1 MSEIPA
7 KATASDE
14 SPGEIVWQKSPPGS
28 IYDYI
33 RVASFSIGPDGLV
46 EQWSGRAERLFGV
59 RADEVVGRDPIEAF
73 VPPELR
79 ERGHRKVAE
88 ILDGKEWTG
97 VVPFR
102 MKELATDGGPGGVAR
117 GKKDGI
123 AEIYVMPTENE
134 DGEKAAVCIVV
145 DVRVL
150 RAIETDLAASQ
161 AIFGQS
167 PFGFLLFGTDL
178 RVQRVNRRFAAVF
191 GGEADSHRGKAAHD
205 YLPRREAD
213 RLAGAL
219 RHVLESGESV
229 NDMSIVGSAP
239 GESDRRHWS
248 VDLYRV
254 HSGSG
259 RPVGVAALATDV
271 TRRHAAAREAAHAR
285 RNLALLN
292 EAGARIGNSLD
303 LETTARELLD
313 VTVPGFC
320 DLASVD
326 LYQGLLDGDESPP
339 GIADGSGE
347 LRRVAFA
354 SAVSDAPFLTGRTPR
369 SARAGGTGTVSGGE
383 AGSGGPETTGQDLG
397 PDGGPSGGQ
406 DAGPTGVSGQ
416 HAGPG
421 GSGQDAGPGGSGQD
435 AGPAGRE
442 AGAGGRAA
450 GSVPAPGGSARGRD
464 APSSPAGTGDS
475 TPRVPN
481 GRSAVEDW
489 SASNE
494 GPFTVDSG
502 AGEDGDTGTDAPAR
516 DSSAH
521 PGSTQYGGSAHGHGN
536 SAQGGSSADAAHA
549 DAAHGDAAHA
559 DAGRRDAGAG
569 EARRSAT
576 ADATASAA
584 GTTPG
589 RLPVRGRAGPS
600 DTTAPGSFRPAAP
613 GASRP
618 VAPPYRDRAAARA
631 GAGLPG
637 GGPEAERDD
646 GAPVSVGAVHRYAFD
661 SPRADALRTAR
672 PRLLPGNEGELVQ
685 STLAVPMVAHDTVVG
700 LAQFAR
706 TKGSEP
712 FGERD
717 RALAVELA
725 SRAAV
730 CIDNARLYRREHE
743 RALILQRSL
752 LPPGDP
758 EASGLDIAC
767 RYLPGNAA
775 TEVGGDWFDVIE
787 LPGHR
792 TALVVGDVMGRGLRA
807 AVAMGELR
815 TAVRTLAL
823 LDLEPAEVLSH
834 LDEIARGL
842 GNPSG
847 TQQATRAALKDHD
860 ADLAEVYLATCVY
873 AVYDSVTRRCTF
885 ANAGHL
891 PPVLVEP
898 GETALMLDVPPGM
911 PLGVGGEPFEEVEV
925 ELPEGALL
933 GLYTDGL
940 VESRYQ
946 PLDEG
951 LTAFRA
957 TLTDPGLPLEDI
969 CDHVLNTLDTHHGE
983 DDIALLMAR
992 VQGLP
997 EDSVG
1002 DWTLPREPRS
1012 VGKAREYT
1020 RAQLES
1026 WDLEQLADTTELLV
1040 SELVTNALRYGEG
1053 EIRLRL
1059 LLDRTLVC
1067 EVWDAGLVQPRRR
1080 RARATDEGGRGLQL
1094 VGLLSASW
1102 GSRRTPRGKTV
1113 WFEQALP
1120 DGDTKAIDPAE
1131 ALLSLF

>member
-7 KATASDE
+7 KATESEDPSDGARAGAAGDSAVAGATGGAMGDAMSPPRGDARTEPTNTPWGGAPSGPSDAARPRTAGASTGEPTDAGTDIGADPYQAMAK
-14 SPGEIVWQKSPPGS
+14 SPGGPQGQAPAEPSGEPMGDAMWQSSPPGS

-33 RVASFSIGPDGLV
+33 KVASFSIGADGLV
-46 EQWSGRAERLFGV
+46 DQWSLRAEQLFGISPE
-59 RADEVVGRDPIEAF
+59 RALGMDPIEAF
-73 VPPELR
+73 FEPDQR
-79 ERGHRKVAE
+79 ERGQRKMAE
-88 ILDGKEWTG
+88 ILDGREWTG

-102 MKELATDGGPGGVAR
+102 VPATEDGEPGTEGLAEV
-117 GKKDGI
+117 
-123 AEIYVMPTENE
+123 YVMPTTTE
-134 DGEKAAVCIVV
+134 DGERAAVCIVV
-145 DVRVL
+145 DVRTL
-150 RAIETDLAASQ
+150 RSIETDLAASQ

-167 PFGFLLFGTDL
+167 PFGFLLIDTDL
-178 RVQRVNRRFAAVF
+178 RVRRANKRFASVF
-191 GGEADSHRGKAAHD
+191 GGNVESHRGGTVHD
-205 YLPRREAD
+205 YLPRSEAD
-213 RLAGAL
+213 RVAATL
-219 RHVLESGESV
+219 RRVLETGDSIT
-229 NDMSIVGSAP
+229 DMHVTGFIPGSD
-239 GESDRRHWS
+239 ERRHWS
-248 VDLYRV
+248 VNLYRV
-254 HSGSG
+254 HSGTG
-259 RPVGVAALATDV
+259 RPIGIAWLGTDI
-271 TRRHAAAREAAHAR
+271 TSRRAAAREAAAAR

-313 VTVPGFC
+313 VVVPGFC
-320 DLASVD
+320 DLATVD
-326 LYQGLLDGDESPP
+326 LYQGLLAGDETPRAL
-339 GIADGSGE
+339 ADGSAE

-354 SAVSDAPFLTGRTPR
+354 SAVSDAPFI
-369 SARAGGTGTVSGGE
+369 
-383 AGSGGPETTGQDLG
+383 GGP
-397 PDGGPSGGQ
+397 
-406 DAGPTGVSGQ
+406 A
-416 HAGPG
+416 
-421 GSGQDAGPGGSGQD
+421 
-435 AGPAGRE
+435 
-442 AGAGGRAA
+442 
-450 GSVPAPGGSARGRD
+450 
-464 APSSPAGTGDS
+464 
-475 TPRVPN
+475 
-481 GRSAVEDW
+481 
-489 SASNE
+489 
-494 GPFTVDSG
+494 
-502 AGEDGDTGTDAPAR
+502 
-516 DSSAH
+516 
-521 PGSTQYGGSAHGHGN
+521 
-536 SAQGGSSADAAHA
+536 
-549 DAAHGDAAHA
+549 
-559 DAGRRDAGAG
+559 
-569 EARRSAT
+569 
-576 ADATASAA
+576 
-584 GTTPG
+584 
-589 RLPVRGRAGPS
+589 
-600 DTTAPGSFRPAAP
+600 
-613 GASRP
+613 P
-618 VAPPYRDRAAARA
+618 VA
-631 GAGLPG
+631 
-637 GGPEAERDD
+637 
-646 GAPVSVGAVHRYAFD
+646 VGAVHHYPFN
-661 SPRADALRTAR
+661 SPCADALRTAR
-672 PRLLPGNEGELVQ
+672 PQHVPAEDGGLIQ

-700 LAQFAR
+700 LAQFSR

-712 FGERD
+712 FGDRD

-725 SRAAV
+725 ARAAV

-823 LDLEPAEVLSH
+823 LDLEPAEVLSA

-842 GNPSG
+842 GTPG
-847 TQQATRAALKDHD
+847 GVQQATRAARQPRD
-860 ADLAEVYLATCVY
+860 ADLSEVYLATCVY

-898 GETALMLDVPPGM
+898 GESALMLDVPPGM

-933 GLYTDGL
+933 ALYTDGL
-940 VESRYQ
+940 VESRDH

-951 LTAFRA
+951 LQAFVGA
-957 TLTDPGLPLEDI
+957 LTDPSRPLEDV

-997 EDSVG
+997 ADSVG

-1012 VGKAREYT
+1012 VGRAREYART
-1020 RAQLES
+1020 QLTA
-1026 WDLEQLADTTELLV
+1026 WDLEPLVDTAELLV

-1080 RARATDEGGRGLQL
+1080 RARDTDEGGRGLQL

-1113 WFEQALP
+1113 WFELPLP
-1120 DGDTKAIDPAE
+1120 DGGTPLTDPAE

>member
-7 KATASDE
+7 KATESEDPSGGAMADATTGDGALPVPDE
-14 SPGEIVWQKSPPGS
+14 ARRAGHGGISGVPVEAPGEVPGEVVWQSSPPGS

-33 RVASFSIGPDGLV
+33 KVASFSIGPDGLV
-46 EQWSGRAERLFGV
+46 DQWSLRAEQLFGIPTE
-59 RADEVVGRDPIEAF
+59 RAVGMDPIEAF
-73 VPPELR
+73 VAEDKREL
-79 ERGHRKVAE
+79 GQRKMAE
-88 ILDGKEWTG
+88 VLDGREWTG

-102 MKELATDGGPGGVAR
+102 LPDPEGTGLA
-117 GKKDGI
+117 
-123 AEIYVMPTENE
+123 AEGLAEVYVMPTRTEE
-134 DGEKAAVCIVV
+134 GERAAVCIVV
-145 DVRVL
+145 DVRIL
-150 RAIETDLAASQ
+150 RRIETDLAASQ

-167 PFGFLLFGTDL
+167 PFGFLLIDPDL
-178 RVQRVNRRFAAVF
+178 RIRRANERFASVF
-191 GGEADSHRGKAAHD
+191 GGTVEDHRGRTVKD
-205 YLPRREAD
+205 YL
-213 RLAGAL
+213 
-219 RHVLESGESV
+219 
-229 NDMSIVGSAP
+229 AP
-239 GESDRRHWS
+239 GEAERVSAILRRVLETGDMVNELLVSGTVPGSSERRHWS
-248 VDLYRV
+248 INLYRV

-259 RPVGVAALATDV
+259 RPIGIAWLGTDI
-271 TRRHAAAREAAHAR
+271 TARRAAAREAAQAR

-313 VTVPGFC
+313 VAVPGFC

-326 LYQGLLDGDESPP
+326 LYQGLLAGDETPP
-339 GIADGSGE
+339 GLADGSAE
-347 LRRVAFA
+347 LRRVAYA
-354 SAVSDAPFLTGRTPR
+354 SAVSDAPYI
-369 SARAGGTGTVSGGE
+369 S
-383 AGSGGPETTGQDLG
+383 GPE
-397 PDGGPSGGQ
+397 
-406 DAGPTGVSGQ
+406 
-416 HAGPG
+416 
-421 GSGQDAGPGGSGQD
+421 
-435 AGPAGRE
+435 
-442 AGAGGRAA
+442 
-450 GSVPAPGGSARGRD
+450 
-464 APSSPAGTGDS
+464 
-475 TPRVPN
+475 
-481 GRSAVEDW
+481 
-489 SASNE
+489 
-494 GPFTVDSG
+494 
-502 AGEDGDTGTDAPAR
+502 
-516 DSSAH
+516 
-521 PGSTQYGGSAHGHGN
+521 
-536 SAQGGSSADAAHA
+536 
-549 DAAHGDAAHA
+549 
-559 DAGRRDAGAG
+559 
-569 EARRSAT
+569 
-576 ADATASAA
+576 
-584 GTTPG
+584 
-589 RLPVRGRAGPS
+589 PVN
-600 DTTAPGSFRPAAP
+600 
-613 GASRP
+613 
-618 VAPPYRDRAAARA
+618 
-631 GAGLPG
+631 
-637 GGPEAERDD
+637 
-646 GAPVSVGAVHRYAFD
+646 VGAVHHYAFN
-661 SPRADALRTAR
+661 SPFADALRTAR
-672 PRLLPGNEGELVQ
+672 LQSVAAEEGGLIQ

-700 LAQFAR
+700 LVQFSR

-717 RALAVELA
+717 SSLAVELA

-792 TALVVGDVMGRGLRA
+792 TALVIGDVMGRGLRA

-823 LDLEPAEVLSH
+823 LDLEPAEVLSA

-842 GNPSG
+842 GTPG
-847 TQQATRAALKDHD
+847 GVQQSTRGARQSRD
-860 ADLAEVYLATCVY
+860 ADLSEVYLATCVY

-891 PPVLVEP
+891 PPVIVEP
-898 GETALMLDVPPGM
+898 GESALMLDVPPGM

-933 GLYTDGL
+933 ALYTDGL
-940 VESRYQ
+940 VESRDH

-951 LTAFRA
+951 LQAFVGA
-957 TLTDPGLPLEDI
+957 LTDPSSPLEDV
-969 CDHVLNTLDTHHGE
+969 CDHILNTLDTHHGE

-997 EDSVG
+997 AESVG

-1012 VGKAREYT
+1012 VGRAREYA
-1020 RAQLES
+1020 RGQLLS
-1026 WDLEQLADTTELLV
+1026 WDLEPLVDTAELLV

-1080 RARATDEGGRGLQL
+1080 RARDTDEGGRGLQL
-1094 VGLLSASW
+1094 VGLLSAAW

-1113 WFEQALP
+1113 WFELP
-1120 DGDTKAIDPAE
+1120 LPNGTTGLTDPAE

>member
-7 KATASDE
+7 KATESEDPSDGARAKAVADSAMPTAADDAAHPRRAVAADGTADGSVDDAE
-14 SPGEIVWQKSPPGS
+14 SGSAGEAESDSPGATADVPADDRADDRVGDRADYRADEPIGTRTGEPVGDMMWQSSPPGS
-28 IYDYI
+28 MYDYI
-33 RVASFSIGPDGLV
+33 KVASFSIGPDGLV
-46 EQWSGRAERLFGV
+46 EQWSLRAEQIFGISAE
-59 RADEVVGRDPIEAF
+59 RAVGMDPIEAF
-73 VPPELR
+73 VAPDRR
-79 ERGHRKVAE
+79 EFGQRKMAE
-88 ILDGKEWTG
+88 ILDGREWTG

-102 MKELATDGGPGGVAR
+102 MPTPEATEGLAEV
-117 GKKDGI
+117 
-123 AEIYVMPTENE
+123 YVMPTTTE
-134 DGEKAAVCIVV
+134 DGERAAVCIVV
-145 DVRVL
+145 DVRTL
-150 RAIETDLAASQ
+150 RRIETDLAASQ

-167 PFGFLLFGTDL
+167 PFGFLLIDTDL
-178 RVQRVNRRFAAVF
+178 RVRRANQRFASTF
-191 GGEADSHRGKAAHD
+191 GGKVDDHRGRSVHD
-205 YLPRREAD
+205 YLPSPEAERVSATLRR
-213 RLAGAL
+213 
-219 RHVLESGESV
+219 VLETGNSIT
-229 NDMSIVGSAP
+229 DMHVTGFVPGSDERRDWSIN
-239 GESDRRHWS
+239 
-248 VDLYRV
+248 LYRV

-259 RPVGVAALATDV
+259 RPIGVAWLGTDN
-271 TRRHAAAREAAHAR
+271 TARRAAAREAAAAR

-313 VTVPGFC
+313 VVVPGFC
-320 DLASVD
+320 DLATVD
-326 LYQGLLDGDESPP
+326 LYQGLLAGDETPP
-339 GIADGSGE
+339 GRADGSAE
-347 LRRVAFA
+347 LRRVAFS
-354 SAVSDAPFLTGRTPR
+354 SAVSDAPF
-369 SARAGGTGTVSGGE
+369 AGG
-383 AGSGGPETTGQDLG
+383 
-397 PDGGPSGGQ
+397 PD
-406 DAGPTGVSGQ
+406 
-416 HAGPG
+416 
-421 GSGQDAGPGGSGQD
+421 
-435 AGPAGRE
+435 
-442 AGAGGRAA
+442 
-450 GSVPAPGGSARGRD
+450 
-464 APSSPAGTGDS
+464 
-475 TPRVPN
+475 
-481 GRSAVEDW
+481 
-489 SASNE
+489 
-494 GPFTVDSG
+494 
-502 AGEDGDTGTDAPAR
+502 
-516 DSSAH
+516 
-521 PGSTQYGGSAHGHGN
+521 
-536 SAQGGSSADAAHA
+536 
-549 DAAHGDAAHA
+549 
-559 DAGRRDAGAG
+559 
-569 EARRSAT
+569 
-576 ADATASAA
+576 
-584 GTTPG
+584 
-589 RLPVRGRAGPS
+589 PV
-600 DTTAPGSFRPAAP
+600 T
-613 GASRP
+613 
-618 VAPPYRDRAAARA
+618 
-631 GAGLPG
+631 
-637 GGPEAERDD
+637 
-646 GAPVSVGAVHRYAFD
+646 VGAVHHYPFN
-661 SPRADALRTAR
+661 SPGADALRTGR
-672 PRLLPGNEGELVQ
+672 PQHVPPEDGGLIQ

-700 LAQFAR
+700 LAQFSR

-725 SRAAV
+725 ARAAV

-823 LDLEPAEVLSH
+823 LDLEPAEVLSA

-842 GNPSG
+842 GTPG
-847 TQQATRAALKDHD
+847 GVQQATRTARQPRD
-860 ADLAEVYLATCVY
+860 ADLSEVYLATCVY

-933 GLYTDGL
+933 ALYTDGL
-940 VESRYQ
+940 VESRDH

-951 LTAFRA
+951 LQAFVGA
-957 TLTDPGLPLEDI
+957 LTDPTSPLEDV

-997 EDSVG
+997 AESVG

-1012 VGKAREYT
+1012 VGRAREYA
-1020 RAQLES
+1020 RGQLVS
-1026 WDLEQLADTTELLV
+1026 WDLEPLVDTAELLV

-1080 RARATDEGGRGLQL
+1080 RARDTDEGGRGLQL
-1094 VGLLSASW
+1094 VGLLSAGW

-1113 WFEQALP
+1113 WFELPLP
-1120 DGDTKAIDPAE
+1120 DGETGLTDPAE

>member
-7 KATASDE
+7 KATESEDPSGGARADAVGDSAVGDSVVGRSAFDE
-14 SPGEIVWQKSPPGS
+14 GMGDSRGDRAGDAMWQSSPPGS

-33 RVASFSIGPDGLV
+33 KVASFSIGADGLV
-46 EQWSGRAERLFGV
+46 DQWSLRAEQLFGISAE
-59 RADEVVGRDPIEAF
+59 RAVGMDPIAAF
-73 VPPELR
+73 VEPDR
-79 ERGHRKVAE
+79 RDFGHRKMAE
-88 ILDGKEWTG
+88 ILDGREWTG

-102 MKELATDGGPGGVAR
+102 MPPTEVDQEGAEGLAEV
-117 GKKDGI
+117 
-123 AEIYVMPTENE
+123 YVMPTTTE
-134 DGEKAAVCIVV
+134 DGERAAVCIVV
-145 DVRVL
+145 DVRTL
-150 RAIETDLAASQ
+150 RRIETDLAASQ

-167 PFGFLLFGTDL
+167 PFGFLLIDTDL
-178 RVQRVNRRFAAVF
+178 RVRRANQQFASTF
-191 GGEADSHRGKAAHD
+191 GGTPADHRGRGVHD
-205 YLPRREAD
+205 YLPRAEAE
-213 RLAGAL
+213 RVSATL
-219 RHVLESGESV
+219 RRVLETGNSIT
-229 NDMSIVGSAP
+229 DMHVTGHVPGSD
-239 GESDRRHWS
+239 ERRHWS
-248 VDLYRV
+248 INLYRV

-259 RPVGVAALATDV
+259 RPIGIAWLGTDI
-271 TRRHAAAREAAHAR
+271 TARRAAAREAASAR

-313 VTVPGFC
+313 VVVPGFC
-320 DLASVD
+320 DLATVD
-326 LYQGLLDGDESPP
+326 LYQGLLAGDETPP
-339 GIADGSGE
+339 GLADGSAE

-354 SAVSDAPFLTGRTPR
+354 SAVGEPA
-369 SARAGGTGTVSGGE
+369 AGG
-383 AGSGGPETTGQDLG
+383 
-397 PDGGPSGGQ
+397 
-406 DAGPTGVSGQ
+406 
-416 HAGPG
+416 
-421 GSGQDAGPGGSGQD
+421 
-435 AGPAGRE
+435 
-442 AGAGGRAA
+442 
-450 GSVPAPGGSARGRD
+450 PAPG
-464 APSSPAGTGDS
+464 
-475 TPRVPN
+475 
-481 GRSAVEDW
+481 
-489 SASNE
+489 
-494 GPFTVDSG
+494 
-502 AGEDGDTGTDAPAR
+502 
-516 DSSAH
+516 
-521 PGSTQYGGSAHGHGN
+521 
-536 SAQGGSSADAAHA
+536 
-549 DAAHGDAAHA
+549 
-559 DAGRRDAGAG
+559 
-569 EARRSAT
+569 
-576 ADATASAA
+576 
-584 GTTPG
+584 
-589 RLPVRGRAGPS
+589 
-600 DTTAPGSFRPAAP
+600 
-613 GASRP
+613 
-618 VAPPYRDRAAARA
+618 
-631 GAGLPG
+631 
-637 GGPEAERDD
+637 
-646 GAPVSVGAVHRYAFD
+646 AVHHFPFN
-661 SPRADALRTAR
+661 SPCADALRTAR
-672 PRLLPGNEGELVQ
+672 PQHIPAEEGGLIQ

-700 LAQFAR
+700 LVQFSR

-717 RALAVELA
+717 RSLAVELA
-725 SRAAV
+725 ARAAV

-823 LDLEPAEVLSH
+823 LDLEPAEVLSA

-842 GNPSG
+842 GTPG
-847 TQQATRAALKDHD
+847 GVQQATRTARTSRD
-860 ADLAEVYLATCVY
+860 ADLSEVYLATCVY

-898 GETALMLDVPPGM
+898 GEAALMLDVPPGM

-933 GLYTDGL
+933 ALYTDGL
-940 VESRYQ
+940 VESRDH

-951 LTAFRA
+951 LQAFVGA
-957 TLTDPGLPLEDI
+957 LTDPSSPLEDV

-997 EDSVG
+997 ADSVG

-1012 VGKAREYT
+1012 VGRAREYART
-1020 RAQLES
+1020 QLVT
-1026 WDLEQLADTTELLV
+1026 WGLEPLVDTAELLV

-1080 RARATDEGGRGLQL
+1080 RARDTDEGGRGLQL
-1094 VGLLSASW
+1094 VGLLSAGW

-1113 WFEQALP
+1113 WFELPLP
-1120 DGDTKAIDPAE
+1120 DGGAGLADPAE

>member
-7 KATASDE
+7 KATESEDPSDGARAGAAGDSAVAGATGGATGDAMTRPRGDARTEPTNTPWGGASSGSSDAARPRTADASTGSRAGDPTDSGTDAGADNGAE
-14 SPGEIVWQKSPPGS
+14 NGVDSRRVTAVPPGGTQGGAPVVAPGEPSDVPPVEPSGEPMGDAMWQSSPPGS

-33 RVASFSIGPDGLV
+33 KVASFSIGADGLV
-46 EQWSGRAERLFGV
+46 DQWSLRAEQLFGISPE
-59 RADEVVGRDPIEAF
+59 RALGMDPIEAF
-73 VPPELR
+73 FEPDQR
-79 ERGHRKVAE
+79 ERGQRKMAE
-88 ILDGKEWTG
+88 ILDGREWTG

-102 MKELATDGGPGGVAR
+102 MPADGDGEPGAEGLAEV
-117 GKKDGI
+117 
-123 AEIYVMPTENE
+123 YVMPTTTE
-134 DGEKAAVCIVV
+134 DGERAAVCIVV
-145 DVRVL
+145 DVRTL
-150 RAIETDLAASQ
+150 RSIETDLAASQ

-167 PFGFLLFGTDL
+167 PFGFLLIDTDL
-178 RVQRVNRRFAAVF
+178 RVRRANKRFASVF
-191 GGEADSHRGKAAHD
+191 GGNVESHRGRTVHD
-205 YLPRREAD
+205 YLPRSEGD
-213 RLAGAL
+213 RVAATL
-219 RHVLESGESV
+219 RRVLETGDSIT
-229 NDMSIVGSAP
+229 DMHVTGFIPGSD
-239 GESDRRHWS
+239 ERRHWS
-248 VDLYRV
+248 INLYRV
-254 HSGSG
+254 HSGTG
-259 RPVGVAALATDV
+259 RPIGIAWLGTDI
-271 TRRHAAAREAAHAR
+271 TSRRAAAREAAAAR

-313 VTVPGFC
+313 VVVPGFC
-320 DLASVD
+320 DLATVD
-326 LYQGLLDGDESPP
+326 LYQGLLAGDETPRAL
-339 GIADGSGE
+339 ADGSAE

-354 SAVSDAPFLTGRTPR
+354 SAVSDAPFI
-369 SARAGGTGTVSGGE
+369 
-383 AGSGGPETTGQDLG
+383 GGP
-397 PDGGPSGGQ
+397 
-406 DAGPTGVSGQ
+406 A
-416 HAGPG
+416 
-421 GSGQDAGPGGSGQD
+421 
-435 AGPAGRE
+435 
-442 AGAGGRAA
+442 
-450 GSVPAPGGSARGRD
+450 
-464 APSSPAGTGDS
+464 
-475 TPRVPN
+475 
-481 GRSAVEDW
+481 
-489 SASNE
+489 
-494 GPFTVDSG
+494 
-502 AGEDGDTGTDAPAR
+502 
-516 DSSAH
+516 
-521 PGSTQYGGSAHGHGN
+521 
-536 SAQGGSSADAAHA
+536 
-549 DAAHGDAAHA
+549 
-559 DAGRRDAGAG
+559 
-569 EARRSAT
+569 
-576 ADATASAA
+576 
-584 GTTPG
+584 
-589 RLPVRGRAGPS
+589 
-600 DTTAPGSFRPAAP
+600 
-613 GASRP
+613 P
-618 VAPPYRDRAAARA
+618 VA
-631 GAGLPG
+631 
-637 GGPEAERDD
+637 
-646 GAPVSVGAVHRYAFD
+646 VGAVHHYPFN
-661 SPRADALRTAR
+661 SPCADALRTAR
-672 PRLLPGNEGELVQ
+672 PQHVPAEDGGLIQ

-700 LAQFAR
+700 LAQFSR

-712 FGERD
+712 FGDRD

-725 SRAAV
+725 ARAAV

-823 LDLEPAEVLSH
+823 LDLEPAEVLSA

-842 GNPSG
+842 GTPG
-847 TQQATRAALKDHD
+847 GVQQATRAARQPRD
-860 ADLAEVYLATCVY
+860 ADLSEVYLATCVY

-898 GETALMLDVPPGM
+898 GESALMLDVPPGM

-933 GLYTDGL
+933 ALYTDGL
-940 VESRYQ
+940 VESRDH

-951 LTAFRA
+951 LQAFVGA
-957 TLTDPGLPLEDI
+957 LTDPSRPLEDV

-997 EDSVG
+997 ADSVG

-1012 VGKAREYT
+1012 VGRAREYART
-1020 RAQLES
+1020 QLTA
-1026 WDLEQLADTTELLV
+1026 WDLEPLVDTAELLV

-1080 RARATDEGGRGLQL
+1080 RARDTDEGGRGLQL

-1113 WFEQALP
+1113 WFELPLP
-1120 DGDTKAIDPAE
+1120 DGGTPLTDPAE